1 MMSGRVA
8 SRGPHNRPSTPA
20 AFNLE
25 QAGFGERRHGPLSLV
40 LPLQAGFAADLGRY
54 GEMIGAAHA
63 HKGLHDEGKAADGA
77 RQGADPFKWNWTCQ
91 KQFGYLSAR

>member
-91 KQFGYLSAR
+91 KQFGFLTAP